1 MQNNTNPENQAE
13 QFINRFLEHYRP
25 GFLGGYF
32 NILRRLMY
40 SSPIELKKAILARSR
55 SHPESATAK
64 AASKMIICVAPK
76 ITILPG
82 LLEEINT
89 LNFKTL
95 PSFQFNLTEDI
106 SRDIAQRARA
116 ASFCR
121 DLDRWAGKARKDFN
135 PTISLREGSVFNEES
150 DQSASAS
157 SRNASQP

>member
-76 ITILPG
+76 ITILPE
-82 LLEEINT
+82 LF
-89 LNFKTL
+89 NFKTL
-95 PSFQFNLTEDI
+95 PPFQFNLTEDM
-106 SRDIAQRARA
+106 SRDIAQRARV

-121 DLDRWAGKARKDFN
+121 DLARWARTDRIDLVHYVLGEDS
-135 PTISLREGSVFNEES
+135 IDYEES
-150 DQSASAS
+150 DRSASASAS